1 MSKKVIEIL
10 LISDSKLLID
20 GLCKILES
28 EDDIKVSADLS
39 GIKEVITFMDN
50 NEPNY
55 IFLDQRV
62 KDSDMEKFL
71 LSKKIKSKSTEII
84 MLAEEETHE
93 KSPHNVITVNQ
104 NTGASELINIIKKK
118 SNVLKDS
125 KSEEA
130 QYKKGAD
137 SLTKTESR
145 IINLIASGHTNKEI
159 AEKLRVS
166 EKTIKAHITSIFIKL
181 NIQNR
186 YQLMVYGRKNK
197 IKA

>member
-84 MLAEEETHE
+84 MLAEEETYE
-93 KSPHNVITVNQ
+93 KSPQNVITVNQ
-104 NTGASELINIIKKK
+104 NTGARELIDIIKKK
-118 SNVLKDS
+118 SSVLKDS

-130 QYKKGAD
+130 QDKKGAD

>member
-20 GLCKILES
+20 GLCKILGS

-93 KSPHNVITVNQ
+93 KSPQNVITVNQ
-104 NTGASELINIIKKK
+104 NTGARELIDIIKKK
-118 SNVLKDS
+118 SSVLKDS

>member
-71 LSKKIKSKSTEII
+71 LSKKNKSKSTEII
-84 MLAEEETHE
+84 MLAEEETYE
-93 KSPHNVITVNQ
+93 KSPQNVITVNQ
-104 NTGASELINIIKKK
+104 NTGARELIDIIKKK
-118 SNVLKDS
+118 EQRS
-125 KSEEA
+125 
-130 QYKKGAD
+130 
-137 SLTKTESR
+137 
-145 IINLIASGHTNKEI
+145 
-159 AEKLRVS
+159 
-166 EKTIKAHITSIFIKL
+166 
-181 NIQNR
+181 
-186 YQLMVYGRKNK
+186 
-197 IKA
+197 